1 MLTLPTSAAFVFFA
15 SYDFDD
21 AQSTMQKAIS
31 AALQNRIWQE
41 ERGSLLQRWLFFE
54 AGMKFTKYKKG
65 GAVVK
70 TIIPSPAT

>member
-41 ERGSLLQRWLFFE
+41 ERGTLGQTQHFSPVKVLICSRGSFEFF
-54 AGMKFTKYKKG
+54 MTF
-65 GAVVK
+65 
-70 TIIPSPAT
+70 